1 MTPVYGPA
9 VAVRGST
16 QHGAAIAIPIE
27 HRHDK
32 VSNAFTKDKM
42 RSERSRAMFER
53 LKDCA
58 DRINDQLGP
67 HKASARSGSF
77 DRHRALGGGG
87 TDDSDMTLPVGPT
100 GNSIFNGGRSAENG
114 GGPGADQNVSG
125 PLLDRAGA
133 PRGAPTTKRR
143 PGAQCARPR

>member
-32 VSNAFTKDKM
+32 VSNAFTRDKM

-67 HKASARSGSF
+67 HKASARSGSV

-100 GNSIFNGGRSAENG
+100 GNSIFNGGWSAENG
-114 GGPGADQNVSG
+114 RGLGAGQNVAGPVITRTGSSSG
-125 PLLDRAGA
+125 AS
-133 PRGAPTTKRR
+133 TTNGRC
-143 PGAQCARPR
+143 GTSIT

>member
-1 MTPVYGPA
+1 MTPVYGR
-9 VAVRGST
+9 VLAVRGST

-32 VSNAFTKDKM
+32 VSNAFTSDNM

-67 HKASARSGSF
+67 HKASALSGSF

-100 GNSIFNGGRSAENG
+100 GNSIFNGGRSAGNG
-114 GGPGADQNVSG
+114 GGLGADQKVAG
-125 PLLDRAGA
+125 PLIARNGSSSGA
-133 PRGAPTTKRR
+133 STTNG
-143 PGAQCARPR
+143 PCGTGIA

>member
-1 MTPVYGPA
+1 
-9 VAVRGST
+9 
-16 QHGAAIAIPIE
+16 
-27 HRHDK
+27 
-32 VSNAFTKDKM
+32 
-42 RSERSRAMFER
+42 MFER

-67 HKASARSGSF
+67 HKASARTGSV

-114 GGPGADQNVSG
+114 RGLSADQNVAG
-125 PLLDRAGA
+125 PLI
-133 PRGAPTTKRR
+133 
-143 PGAQCARPR
+143 ARTG